1 MKILKKYFKYF
12 FLRGL
17 ISMGFGPIV
26 LSIVYGILGL
36 CGVVDKLAI
45 NEVVLGF
52 LSITALAFLCGG
64 ITVVYQ
70 IEEIG
75 ISKAI
80 TLHGVA
86 LYLAYAVAYITNNWL
101 KDGLIPFLVFTA
113 IFVVGYAL
121 VWLVIY
127 WITKRGTDNLNK
139 KIKTERKNAA
149 E

>member
-1 MKILKKYFKYF
+1 MKILKKYFKDF
-12 FLRGL
+12 LLRGL
-17 ISMGFGPIV
+17 VSMGFGPII

-36 CGVVDKLAI
+36 CRVVDKLAV
-45 NEVVLGF
+45 NDVVLGF

-80 TLHGVA
+80 TLHGIA
-86 LYLAYAVAYITNNWL
+86 LYVAYAVVYITNNWL
-101 KDGLIPFLVFTA
+101 KDGLIPFLIFTV
-113 IFVVGYAL
+113 IFVAGYAL

-127 WITKRGTDNLNK
+127 LITKRGTDSLNK
-139 KIKTERKNAA
+139 KIKT
-149 E
+149 

>member
-1 MKILKKYFKYF
+1 MKILKKYFKDF
-12 FLRGL
+12 LLRGL
-17 ISMGFGPIV
+17 ISMGFGPII

-36 CGVVDKLAI
+36 CRVVDKLAV
-45 NEVVLGF
+45 NDVVLGF

-80 TLHGVA
+80 TLHGIA
-86 LYLAYAVAYITNNWL
+86 LYVAYAVVYITNNWL
-101 KDGLIPFLVFTA
+101 KDGLIPFLIFTV
-113 IFVVGYAL
+113 IFVAGYAL

-127 WITKRGTDNLNK
+127 LITKRGTDSLNK
-139 KIKTERKNAA
+139 KIKT
-149 E
+149 